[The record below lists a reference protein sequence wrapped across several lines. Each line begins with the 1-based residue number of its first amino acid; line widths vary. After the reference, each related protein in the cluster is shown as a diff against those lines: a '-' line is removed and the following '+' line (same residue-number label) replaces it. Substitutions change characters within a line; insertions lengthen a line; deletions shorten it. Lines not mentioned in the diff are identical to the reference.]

1 MGRPPPKFS
10 ETKTLKKCAKVSKT
24 RSFETEMSISVRKE
38 MIALQEEEEARR
50 SWKKNN
56 VGKMYTQ

>member
-1 MGRPPPKFS
+1 M
-10 ETKTLKKCAKVSKT
+10 C
-24 RSFETEMSISVRKE
+24 ISVRKE

-56 VGKMYTQ
+56 VGKMYTH